1 MEKHHGK
8 LGKMNFENLF
18 HGIFKNKTVFV
29 TGHTGF
35 QGSWLVLW
43 LKLLG
48 AKVIGYS
55 IGIPTQPSMFETLEL
70 DNDIVHIIGDV
81 RDIEKLKTSINENNP
96 QIVFHLAAQSLV
108 RMSYEMPVD
117 TFHTNIMGTVNLLE
131 SIRHVGGV
139 DVCVIMTSDKCYE
152 TPKDNHACKEDD
164 KMGGFDPYSS
174 SKGAAEL
181 VTTSYRRAF
190 FNNENTKNTNIST
203 TRAGNV
209 IGGGD
214 WAKDRIVPDSIRALV
229 ENKKISV
236 RNPQSIRPW
245 QHVLEPLSGI
255 LCLASEMYL
264 EPGKY
269 SEAWNFG
276 PDLFSDITV
285 KELVDQIIDEWGRGS
300 IEYSNPMQS
309 VYESKSLR
317 LDSTK
322 ASNLLD
328 WHTVYSTKETISET
342 ISWYR
347 TFAYDKDNI
356 KEITK
361 SQMENYI
368 KKAKESNLSWA
379 KF

>member
-1 MEKHHGK
+1 
-8 LGKMNFENLF
+8 MNYENLF
-18 HGIFKNKTVFV
+18 QGIFKNKTVFV

-55 IGIPTQPSMFETLEL
+55 LDIPTQPSMFEALEL
-70 DNDIVHIIGDV
+70 DKDIVHIIGDV
-81 RDIEKLKTSINENNP
+81 RDMDKLYTSINENKP

-108 RMSYEMPVD
+108 RMSYEKPVD

-131 SIRHVGGV
+131 SIRHVNGI

-152 TPKDNHACKEDD
+152 SPKDNHACKEDD
-164 KMGGFDPYSS
+164 KMGGLDPYSS

-181 VTTSYRRAF
+181 ITASYRNAF
-190 FNNENTKNTNIST
+190 FNSENTKNTNIAT
-203 TRAGNV
+203 TRVGNV

-236 RNPQSIRPW
+236 RNPHSIRPW
-245 QHVLEPLSGI
+245 QHVFEPLSGI
-255 LCLASEMYL
+255 LWLASKMYL

-276 PDLFSDITV
+276 PDLLRKDITV
-285 KELVDQIIDEWGRGS
+285 KELVDQIIDEWNGGS
-300 IEYSNPMQS
+300 YEYSNVKLS
-309 VYESKSLR
+309 AYESKSLR

-322 ASNLLD
+322 ASNLLG
-328 WHTVYSTKETISET
+328 WHTLYSTREMISET

-347 TFAYDKDNI
+347 RFTYDKDNI

-361 SQMENYI
+361 SQIENYI
-368 KKAKESNLSWA
+368 KKAKESNLSWT